1 MPGAAIVI
9 MRPGRQKPSYATDSA
24 DCYGLVLNTQSQILS
39 SKNKLTK
46 NKKKS
51 WTMKHIFKETDLP
64 ILQVKLTDFKQR
76 NEQRTK

>member
-39 SKNKLTK
+39 SKTK
-46 NKKKS
+46 
-51 WTMKHIFKETDLP
+51 
-64 ILQVKLTDFKQR
+64 
-76 NEQRTK
+76 